1 MRVYNF
7 SGGIWWNL
15 YWQCCHPSTICRRAS
30 AGWGSIKVFNRLV
43 EIWLRC
49 SLWEENWGIFGEL
62 TTFNSICGESKT
74 SYKTF
79 PENWQHPAQ
88 PLQDL
93 SRKQQKHFTVGQGW
107 QDINGKQ
114 SEPLNSNIGN
124 IFLQFRYIVRKLGHI
139 VICFARVLQG
149 LHFERRWIPNNQS
162 LWVCS
167 FLET

>member
-93 SRKQQKHFTVGQGW
+93 DNRNILQLDRVDRKQMTCNWSPWIWILVTF
-107 QDINGKQ
+107 
-114 SEPLNSNIGN
+114 
-124 IFLQFRYIVRKLGHI
+124 FLQFRYIVTKLGQI

-149 LHFERRWIPNNQS
+149 LHFES
-162 LWVCS
+162 S
-167 FLET
+167 

>member
-107 QDINGKQ
+107 QDINGMQ
-114 SEPLNSNIGN
+114 LEPLNSNIGKKKITISTYCEEIGSHCN
-124 IFLQFRYIVRKLGHI
+124 LFCKSV
-139 VICFARVLQG
+139 ARLA
-149 LHFERRWIPNNQS
+149 
-162 LWVCS
+162 LWKA
-167 FLET
+167 LNPK